1 MCAVVLALAGTL
13 SAQTAT
19 TGQISGLVS
28 DPAGAVVPGAKV
40 VAVDEAGLKRD
51 MVTDASG
58 HFRLPQLA
66 PGLYR
71 VEISAKGFTP
81 AKIAG
86 VVVEITK
93 TTVTDVTLKVGTQA
107 EVVEVT
113 GQAPMLQTE
122 SAATGQ
128 VIEQDTIRQLPL
140 PTRNFQQLLTLS
152 TGAQGSLQ
160 NSSDL
165 GRGDATVS
173 VNGNRTTSNAVV
185 VNGVDASSIGTGATP
200 NLAVPATDTL
210 QEFIVQTSLY
220 DATQGRNAGG
230 VVAAV
235 TKSGTNKWHGN
246 LYEFLRNT
254 VLNSNDYFLKAS
266 DIKRPAYQ
274 RNQFGGTIGGPLMKD
289 RAWLF
294 LSYQGTR
301 ELNYTSLT
309 NSLSSTFEVSPY
321 LTNDRSLTGLNTLML
336 QETGLPLAYMA
347 PQAYNILTAQLPNG
361 SYLVPSSQGNASG
374 AINLPAR
381 STYREDQVNAN
392 LDFKLSNANHLSL
405 KAFLANNPTV
415 QGLYNFAGIGNALQA
430 PGAPTGFNMHQR
442 VYAATDTHLINTRTI
457 NEFRFGY
464 SSIGGR
470 FLPQEPFTGADFGIS
485 GPLQG
490 LFPGAPTISIIN
502 KVDLGPSPLADNFS
516 QVETYTFG
524 DMLTLTRGKH
534 TLKMGADYKRQVINL
549 FFNAYT
555 RGQLYFSSTAAF
567 LEGIPLITLQG
578 SGVNNRNIRAND
590 FSGFLQD
597 DWKVNNRLT
606 LNLGLRYDLYNP
618 FYETHGRLVAFDPA
632 LASENA
638 FGALT
643 SGFVQAG
650 NGNLGGIPKVQ
661 NGLVPTDY
669 NNLAPRVGFSFRPD
683 AKSSSLVVR
692 GGFGLYYD
700 RMNARLYN
708 SQVFNAPYDM
718 IAMNL
723 ATTTTWPYFGNPFV
737 QVPLPS
743 QFPVSFGNAGYFPY
757 GGPPWVLPSTN
768 VNFPSYTITTT
779 PTLVPV
785 SGIYPNRH
793 NFVTPYVEQ
802 YNLDVQW
809 QVQKNTVVDV
819 GYVGSTG
826 RKLTQLRALNQQVY
840 NNNPY
845 SGPYS
850 VAMSALASPVLGT
863 FSEATS
869 GASSYNSL
877 QISLTERNWK
887 GFNGLV
893 SYTYSHSID
902 DYSGGD
908 VNDLDGIP
916 GNTLHNYY
924 ASSDFDRRHRLIASG
939 TYDVPKF
946 YHGTGAAKYAANGW
960 QLGTIITLQ
969 SGVPFNIIG
978 YDSAFAY
985 TFSNLAPGY
994 TIGSAKGNGR
1004 PESRLG
1010 EYFNTAAFQLPVAYS
1025 TDFGNL
1031 RNVLVGPPQKNMD
1044 FSIVKFFPIAEK
1056 QKLEFRTE
1064 FFNLFNH
1071 PNFANPVNIQ
1081 SSSAFGAIVKTATGP
1096 RVVQFAFKYSF

>member
-1 MCAVVLALAGTL
+1 M
-13 SAQTAT
+13 
-19 TGQISGLVS
+19 VS
-28 DPAGAVVPGAKV
+28 DPAGAVVPGAKI
-40 VAVDEAGLKRD
+40 VAINEAGLKREI
-51 MVTDASG
+51 VTDSSG
-58 HFRLPQLA
+58 HYRLPQLA
-66 PGLYR
+66 PGVYR
-71 VEISAKGFTP
+71 VEISAKGFTA
-81 AKIAG
+81 AKVNG

-93 TTVTDVTLKVGTQA
+93 TTVTDITLKIGTQS

-113 GQAPMLQTE
+113 GQAPILQTE

-165 GRGDATVS
+165 GRGDATIS
-173 VNGNRTTSNAVV
+173 VNGNRTTSNSVV

-235 TKSGTNKWHGN
+235 TKSGTNQWHGN
-246 LYEFLRNT
+246 AYEFLRNT
-254 VLNSNDYFLKAS
+254 VLNANNYFLNAS
-266 DIKRPAYQ
+266 KIKRPPYR

-301 ELNYTSLT
+301 ETNGTSLT
-309 NSLSSTFEVSPY
+309 NSLSSIFVPGYVTG
-321 LTNDRSLTGLNTLML
+321 DRSLTGLNTLMMNA
-336 QETGLPLAYMA
+336 TGLPLAYMA
-347 PQAYNILTAQLPNG
+347 PQAYDILTAQLPNG
-361 SYLVPSSQGNASG
+361 SYLLPASQGNASG
-374 AINLPAR
+374 VVTTPTI
-381 STYREDQVNAN
+381 STYREDQMNGN
-392 LDFKLSNANHLSL
+392 LDFKLSNANHLSV
-405 KAFLANNPTV
+405 KAFLANNPTK
-415 QGLYNFAGIGNALQA
+415 QGLYSFAGIGNALQA

-442 VYAATDTHLINTRTI
+442 VYAATDTHLISTRTI

-464 SSIGGR
+464 SGIGAR

-485 GPLQG
+485 GPLQS

-502 KVDLGPSPLADNFS
+502 MMDLGPSPLADNFS
-516 QVETYTFG
+516 QVETYSYG
-524 DMLTLTRGKH
+524 DMLTMNRGRH
-534 TLKMGADYKRQVINL
+534 TIKVGVDYKRQVINL

-555 RGQLYFSSTAAF
+555 RGQVYFDTFAEF
-567 LEGIPLITLQG
+567 LEGIPLLSLQG

-590 FSGFLQD
+590 FSGYVQD

-606 LNLGLRYDLYNP
+606 VNLGLRYDLYNP
-618 FYETHGRLVAFDPA
+618 FYETHGRMVAFDPS
-632 LASENA
+632 LASMNA

-650 NGNLGGIPKVQ
+650 NGNLAGVPKVQ
-661 NGLVPTDY
+661 NGLVPTDH
-669 NNLAPRVGFSFRPD
+669 NNLAPRIGFSYRPN
-683 AKSSSLVVR
+683 AKNNSLVLR
-692 GGFGLYYD
+692 GGFGIYYD
-700 RMNARLYN
+700 RMNGRLYN
-708 SQVFNAPYDM
+708 SQVFNSPYDI

-723 ATTTTWPYFGNPFV
+723 IGTTSWPYFGAPFV

-743 QFPVSFGNAGYFPY
+743 QFPISFGNTSYFPY

-768 VNFPSYTITTT
+768 VNFPSYTVTTT

-793 NFVTPYVEQ
+793 NFVTPYVQQ

-809 QVQKNTVVDV
+809 ELHKNTVLDI

-826 RKLTQLRALNQQVY
+826 RKLTQLRALNQQTY

-863 FSEATS
+863 YSEATS
-869 GASSYNSL
+869 AASSYNSL
-877 QISLTERNWK
+877 QVSLTERGWK
-887 GFNGLV
+887 GFSGLV
-893 SYTYSHSID
+893 SYTYSHSVD

-939 TYDVPKF
+939 TYDVPKL
-946 YHGTGAAKYAANGW
+946 YHGSGATKYLANGW
-960 QLGTIITLQ
+960 QFGTIITFQ
-969 SGVPFNIIG
+969 SGVPFSIIG

-985 TFSNLAPGY
+985 TYSDLVPGR
-994 TIGSAKGNGR
+994 TISSAKGSGR

-1010 EYFNTAAFQLPVAYS
+1010 QYFDTTAFQLPAEYT

-1044 FSIVKFFPIAEK
+1044 FSIVKFIPITAG
-1056 QKLEFRTE
+1056 QKFEFRTE

-1081 SSSAFGAIVKTATGP
+1081 TSSAFGAIVKTATGP
-1096 RVVQFAFKYSF
+1096 RVVQFAFKYNF